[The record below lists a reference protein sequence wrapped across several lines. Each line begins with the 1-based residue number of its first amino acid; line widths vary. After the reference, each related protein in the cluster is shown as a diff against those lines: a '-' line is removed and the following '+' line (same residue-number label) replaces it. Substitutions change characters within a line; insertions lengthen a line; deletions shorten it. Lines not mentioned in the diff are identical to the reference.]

1 MQIGLQDLIDWC
13 NAWLDDYY
21 DFYEI
26 EEALIPELV
35 ISIKKQLETLQ
46 RIKEKSNEFENDF
59 S

>member
-1 MQIGLQDLIDWC
+1 MLIGLQDLIDWC

-26 EEALIPELV
+26 EEELTPELA
-35 ISIKKQLETLQ
+35 ISIKEQLEELQ
-46 RIKEKSNEFENDF
+46 RIKEKSYEFENNF